1 MRPAT
6 PVTPT
11 PRARPATPTSPV
23 RLRTW
28 QVPALLL
35 LGTLL
40 VQAAWILAL
49 PPFRGTDEFDH
60 AYRAASVA
68 RGEWRA
74 PTEAAEEGRGGL
86 VTVPRDL
93 VAAASPVCSSYLYT
107 GHDNCYPAA
116 DAGHGDVRVATA
128 AGNYNPAF
136 YWVVGTVARPFDGAH
151 ALYAMRIAS
160 ALLCAAFVA
169 LAGWVT
175 AQWAR
180 TAWPL
185 FAVAVAMTPVV
196 FFSLS
201 VTAPNGLEMAA
212 ALSLWMAL
220 LGIVRTR

>member
-1 MRPAT
+1 MLELPLH
-6 PVTPT
+6 
-11 PRARPATPTSPV
+11 RAR
-23 RLRTW
+23 
-28 QVPALLL
+28 QLL
-35 LGTLL
+35 
-40 VQAAWILAL
+40 
-49 PPFRGTDEFDH
+49 P
-60 AYRAASVA
+60 
-68 RGEWRA
+68 
-74 PTEAAEEGRGGL
+74 GR
-86 VTVPRDL
+86 
-93 VAAASPVCSSYLYT
+93 
-107 GHDNCYPAA
+107 
-116 DAGHGDVRVATA
+116 DAGHGNVRVATA

-220 LGIVRTR
+220 LGIVRTVRTTPSAPGCWWWPCSAAWCSRRCG